1 MSRTQSKDHRI
12 GTYEIAKLLIKKNKE
27 EFKTIKKLI
36 ADNKE
41 ITDQTHILECIKE
54 IYETPFKKRKQK
66 MVVEIKSF
74 LKYLNIPKFS
84 EDKSKLCEKD
94 LTEKDLYDSL
104 KSMPSEK
111 SPDND

>member
-12 GTYEIAKLLIKKNKE
+12 GAYEIAKLLIKKKQRGVQN
-27 EFKTIKKLI
+27 TVKKLI

-66 MVVEIKSF
+66 TVVEIKSF

-94 LTEKDLYDSL
+94 LTEKDTIF
-104 KSMPSEK
+104 
-111 SPDND
+111 

>member
-54 IYETPFKKRKQK
+54 I
-66 MVVEIKSF
+66 
-74 LKYLNIPKFS
+74 L
-84 EDKSKLCEKD
+84 
-94 LTEKDLYDSL
+94 
-104 KSMPSEK
+104 
-111 SPDND
+111 